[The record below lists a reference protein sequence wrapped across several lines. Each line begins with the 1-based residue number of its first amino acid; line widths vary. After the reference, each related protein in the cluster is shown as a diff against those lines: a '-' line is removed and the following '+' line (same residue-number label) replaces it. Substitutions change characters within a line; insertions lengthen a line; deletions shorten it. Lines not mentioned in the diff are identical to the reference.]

1 MKRRHRRRSGVG
13 VGRQTGGIVVPLALM
28 PVLAA
33 MGKAAGIGAAGA
45 AGRYVTQPVLKNYLR
60 PKRKPSNSF
69 E

>member
-45 AGRYVTQPVLKNYLR
+45 AGRYVTQRGLKKLF
-60 PKRKPSNSF
+60 KTKKKTK
-69 E
+69 